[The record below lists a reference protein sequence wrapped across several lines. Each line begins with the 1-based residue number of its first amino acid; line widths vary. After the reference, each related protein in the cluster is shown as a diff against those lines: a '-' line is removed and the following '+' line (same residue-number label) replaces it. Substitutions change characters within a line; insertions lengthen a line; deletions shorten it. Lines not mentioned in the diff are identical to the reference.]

1 MAERFDKFTTQAR
14 KALQLAQEE
23 AQRLNHNYLGTEHLL
38 LGLLR
43 QRDGGHADVL
53 SRLGVDLN
61 TARGAVEFIIGRG
74 EGGRTGESG
83 RIPEP
88 GLTPRAKKVIELAV
102 DEARRL
108 DHIYIGSEHLLLGL
122 VREGEGIAAGILES
136 LGVSLQDVRKQVTEA
151 IAQPGGEPRP
161 EAGGVGPLLRS
172 AFRPFRGRSAPSQS
186 SVSGPQS
193 SPDPWRAFVAQ
204 VDAAK
209 IESLLAELEQVNDE
223 IAYRRCAAG
232 PGYEAGVVRFLPRR
246 DETEGSQRKVGQIAH
261 QDKDVICHVLQGRG
275 QLRTGSRVQ
284 DVAPGDLFRIP
295 ALTPHDFSALDE
307 PLVLFYASINVPEA
321 PGP

>member
-1 MAERFDKFTTQAR
+1 MAERFDRFTNRAR

-23 AQRLNHNYLGTEHLL
+23 AHRLQHNYLGTEHLL

-43 QRDGGHADVL
+43 QGDGGHAAVL
-53 SRLGVDLN
+53 ARLGVDLN

-74 EGGRTGESG
+74 ESRHVGE
-83 RIPEP
+83 I

-108 DHIYIGSEHLLLGL
+108 DHSYIGPEHLLLGL

-136 LGVSLQDVRKQVTEA
+136 LGVGLQDVRKQVTEA
-151 IAQPGGEPRP
+151 SAKPGGEPRP
-161 EAGGVGPLLRS
+161 EGGGVGPFFRS
-172 AFRPFRGRSAPSQS
+172 AFRPFRGRPALSPS
-186 SVSGPQS
+186 SGPSRQS

-204 VDAAK
+204 VEAANV
-209 IESLLAELEQVNDE
+209 ESLLAELEHVSDE
-223 IAYRRCAAG
+223 IAYRRLATG
-232 PGYEAGVVRFLPRR
+232 PGYEAGVVRFLPKAN
-246 DETEGSQRKVGQIAH
+246 EPAEGEGGWRSVGADQVAH
-261 QDKDVICHVLQGRG
+261 RDKDVVCHVLQGRG

-295 ALTPHDFSALDE
+295 ARTPHDFSALDE
-307 PLVLFYASINVPEA
+307 PLILFYASFNVPEP